1 MVHVSFMLDSFGPH
15 FAQKSMTV
23 NIAESISVPARLSFA
38 HLLFSFRTLITFDLL
53 SVLPVIMYWESPLKA
68 QSQTHLCVFS
78 FSSVIRVW
86 SAVRQILQV
95 WSAEVVA
102 SNLQTVQSE
111 TETVRSC
118 VICMITYIY
127 RIIQFRSKNG
137 ISPCVKGG
145 GTKLHTLI
153 IIKLK

>member
-1 MVHVSFMLDSFGPH
+1 MVHVSIMLDSYGLH
-15 FAQKSMTV
+15 FAQKYMTV

-86 SAVRQILQV
+86 SAVRQILHV

-102 SNLQTVQSE
+102 SNLHVQTVQSE
-111 TETVRSC
+111 TET
-118 VICMITYIY
+118 
-127 RIIQFRSKNG
+127 FRSH
-137 ISPCVKGG
+137 
-145 GTKLHTLI
+145 L
-153 IIKLK
+153 